1 MCSLS
6 VPTTILKTLETSSSI
21 GMFARDTGGCL
32 ISRLGLSRSMD
43 EAKEIS
49 FAEIS
54 ESVLFFIFQHPL
66 LQKQAQA
73 SLQNKP
79 ELKFLTNRQLRVSQQ
94 GFRMEQLLVEI

>member
-49 FAEIS
+49 FAEIY
-54 ESVLFFIFQHPL
+54 ESVLFLFFSTRSCKSKLRHLCQT
-66 LQKQAQA
+66 
-73 SLQNKP
+73 SWNY
-79 ELKFLTNRQLRVSQQ
+79 NRTACRAD
-94 GFRMEQLLVEI
+94 EKC

>member
-21 GMFARDTGGCL
+21 GMFVRDTGGCL

-54 ESVLFFIFQHPL
+54 ESVLFLFFSTRSCKSKLRHL
-66 LQKQAQA
+66 CKT
-73 SLQNKP
+73 SRNY
-79 ELKFLTNRQLRVSQQ
+79 NRTACRAD
-94 GFRMEQLLVEI
+94 EKC